1 MNAAIAISDFTAD
14 GFSMSKSLVNLS
26 LDHILASMKAIGYFH
41 GTSFAMKHRTPVG
54 FDALR
59 NELIDA
65 RFKTSPSFA
74 VTLRNAAKRA
84 TSSLRKTTDES
95 NVVTESFLMD
105 FEKLFGEEA
114 DRFLDAKWKV
124 KEPLA
129 VISHGDFLRNN
140 IAFRYDNDGLAIEAM
155 LFDLQNV
162 RYGSPMLDLSVFM
175 AISTGYEVRQ
185 KNFDEI
191 FRTYYDAVIEQFLKR
206 TNLNADEVPDHMRYF
221 NESYKL
227 DCIESNRIRR
237 IPSCLILFIVICFCQ
252 LQCFPEGVHN
262 LFAICVPYN

>member
-26 LDHILASMKAIGYFH
+26 LDHILASMKAIGNFH
-41 GTSFAMKHRTPVG
+41 GASFAMKHRSPVE
-54 FDALR
+54 FDTLR

-84 TSSLRKTTDES
+84 TGFLRKTIDES
-95 NVVTESFLMD
+95 DVITESFLMD
-105 FEKLFGEEA
+105 FEKLFCEEA

-140 IAFRYDNDGLAIEAM
+140 VAFRYDNNGLATEAM

-191 FRTYYDAVIEQFLKR
+191 FRTYYDAVIEQFLNR
-206 TNLNADEVPDHMRYF
+206 TNLNADEVLDHMRYF
-221 NESYKL
+221 NNSDRL
-227 DCIESNRIRR
+227 LCIESNRISR
-237 IPSCLILFIVICFCQ
+237 IPNYLILFIVIC
-252 LQCFPEGVHN
+252 
-262 LFAICVPYN
+262 IC